1 MRLTLTGL
9 SGLLLLALCGNA
21 SAQTSVGAG
30 IGFSQGQSPYRG
42 VSGNPNTIPAFISY
56 EGEKGYFR
64 GIEAGY
70 YLWQT
75 GDRRS
80 NLTLSALVSGRLEG
94 YRSSDSLYLQ
104 GMATRGWSLDG
115 GLGLVWREGMH
126 QYSLKAVT
134 DLLGKHEGQEVSAGY
149 AYRIPISREL
159 SLTPNAGISWMSAD
173 LLDYYYGV
181 RDSEVHTGLTPE
193 RTAYQVDAGIQYTVG
208 VTLAYQLNTT
218 TSLLLSTRT
227 RWLPDSVSDS
237 PLVARDQISGVFGAI
252 IFRL

>member
-1 MRLTLTGL
+1 MRLCSTVIAATCL
-9 SGLLLLALCGNA
+9 SFSTPMLA
-21 SAQTSVGAG
+21 QPQVGAG
-30 IGFSQGQSPYRG
+30 IGFSHGQSPYRG

-94 YRSSDSLYLQ
+94 YRSTDSLYLQ
-104 GMATRGWSLDG
+104 GMDTRGWSLDG
-115 GLGLVWREGMH
+115 GLGLVWRQGLH

-134 DLLGKHEGQEVSAGY
+134 DLLGKHQGQEVSAGY
-149 AYRIPISREL
+149 AYRIPISRDL
-159 SLTPNAGISWMSAD
+159 SLMPNAGVSWMSAD

-181 RDSEVHTGLTPE
+181 ADSEEDLTLSPQ
-193 RTAYQVDAGIQYTVG
+193 RKAYAVDAGWQYSLG
-208 VTLAYQLNTT
+208 INLNYRLNPR

-237 PLVARDQISGVFGAI
+237 PLVARDQITGVFGAI